1 MNVLQYLTSLQP
13 ALPLASERRGDKGE
27 YLPMS
32 GSELRRCLQQKA
44 VLINGQTDWEGNE
57 EIPDFIWQLV
67 FYPKS
72 KQKDGKKSKRTTII

>member
-1 MNVLQYLTSLQP
+1 MSLQP
-13 ALPLASERRGDKGE
+13 ALPLASDRRGERGE

-44 VLINGQTDWEGNE
+44 VMINGETDWDGVE
-57 EIPDFIWQLV
+57 EVPSYIWQLV

-72 KQKDGKKSKRTTII
+72 KSKDGKHSKRTTII